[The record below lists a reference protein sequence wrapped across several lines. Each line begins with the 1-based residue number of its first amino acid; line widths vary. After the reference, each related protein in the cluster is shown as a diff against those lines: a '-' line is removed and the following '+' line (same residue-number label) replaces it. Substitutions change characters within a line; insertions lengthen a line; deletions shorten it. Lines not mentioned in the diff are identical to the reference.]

1 MALAMHGEGTA
12 GELLVRAA
20 SVTSGKL
27 LAQAASATTGKSS
40 VRAEG
45 DVGQVVGA
53 WGMDKYG

>member
-1 MALAMHGEGTA
+1 MHGEGTA